1 MIGLFKYEYFDLLEV
16 KLPEVIEIKRM
27 RKALDM
33 TQAQLCHLSGVPQST
48 IAKVE
53 SGSING
59 SYETVRRIFEALSL
73 DADRKGM
80 SRKAKDVS
88 SLNIVSIQAKE
99 KVKRASELMRQ
110 SGYSQLPVFD
120 GQQPVGSVSEND
132 VLSIL
137 RDGTS
142 MEAAGELTV
151 RSIMNEAFPVVS
163 EETPL
168 ETVTSLLSSSKAVL
182 VGKKGRITGII
193 TSADV
198 LKLF

>member
-1 MIGLFKYEYFDLLEV
+1 M
-16 KLPEVIEIKRM
+16 KLPEITEIKRM
-27 RKALDM
+27 RKALDI
-33 TQAQLCHLSGVPQST
+33 TQAQLGRLSGVPQST

-59 SYETVRRIFEALSL
+59 SYETVRRLFASLSL
-73 DADRKGM
+73 EADKKGQG
-80 SRKAKDVS
+80 RKAKDVS
-88 SLNIVSIQAKE
+88 SMNIVSIQAKE

-132 VLSIL
+132 ILAIL

-142 MEAAGELTV
+142 MKAAGELLV

-163 EETPL
+163 EDTPL
-168 ETVTSLLSSSKAVL
+168 VTVTSLLSSTKAVL

>member
-1 MIGLFKYEYFDLLEV
+1 LEA
-16 KLPEVIEIKRM
+16 E
-27 RKALDM
+27 
-33 TQAQLCHLSGVPQST
+33 
-48 IAKVE
+48 
-53 SGSING
+53 
-59 SYETVRRIFEALSL
+59 
-73 DADRKGM
+73 RKGR
-80 SRKAKDVS
+80 SLKAKDVS
-88 SLNIVSIQAKE
+88 SSNIVSIQAKE

-120 GQQPVGSVSEND
+120 GLQPVGSVSEND
-132 VLSIL
+132 VLALL

-142 MEAAGELTV
+142 MEAAGELAV

-163 EETPL
+163 EDTPL
-168 ETVTSLLSSSKAVL
+168 ETVTSLLSSTKAVL